1 MSSRKAEIVIFALRK
16 GQTMQNVELQRST
29 HKTSEG
35 EFLNELENKFNFS
48 PKVSELLLESAKFHL
63 LRENV
68 LREGQIEVSV
78 ISVESKA
85 GKSIEKLDKKRV
97 ILTIDSGIED
107 SQIRKQYGRIDL
119 RKIRIQR
126 ITEEAIE
133 QSGILSQEDI
143 ARYLSCDVR
152 TIQRDIQEIKRQGI
166 EVKTRGL
173 LHSIGRG
180 QTHKGKIIGLYLE
193 GKTFSEIK
201 RLTHH
206 SEGAIKRYIGSFV
219 RVLLGIRWRIRSP
232 KELSSVTGLSEYLV
246 LQYRDLIE
254 ASRKISQRRHKMED
268 MISQWKRAGSQR
280 LKKTLKMHEKA
291 VFHMTGGGI

>member
-1 MSSRKAEIVIFALRK
+1 
-16 GQTMQNVELQRST
+16 MQNGLLKRHT

-48 PKVSELLLESAKFHL
+48 PKVSELVLESAKLHL

-78 ISVESKA
+78 IALEAKA
-85 GKSIEKLDKKRV
+85 GKVIEKLDKKRV

-107 SQIRKQYGRIDL
+107 SQIRKQYGRIEL

-133 QSGILSQEDI
+133 QQGILSQEDI

-180 QTHKGKIIGLYLE
+180 QTHKSKIIGLYLE

-201 RLTHH
+201 RITHH
-206 SEGAIKRYIGSFV
+206 SEGAIKRYLESFV
-219 RVLLGIRWRIRSP
+219 RVLMGIHWRIRSS
-232 KELSSVTGLSEYLV
+232 KELSSVTGLSEYLIF
-246 LQYRDLIE
+246 QYKDLIE
-254 ASRKISQRRHKMED
+254 SSRKISHRRHKLED
-268 MISQWKRAGSQR
+268 MISQWKRAGSRR

-291 VFHMTGGGI
+291 VFPMIGGGI

>member
-1 MSSRKAEIVIFALRK
+1 
-16 GQTMQNVELQRST
+16 MQNGLLKRHT

-48 PKVSELLLESAKFHL
+48 PKVSELVLESAKLHL

-78 ISVESKA
+78 IALEAKA
-85 GKSIEKLDKKRV
+85 GKVIEKLDKKRV

-107 SQIRKQYGRIDL
+107 SQIRKQYGRIEL

-133 QSGILSQEDI
+133 QQGILSQEDI

-180 QTHKGKIIGLYLE
+180 QTHKSKIIGLYLE

-201 RLTHH
+201 RITHH
-206 SEGAIKRYIGSFV
+206 SEGAIKRYLESFV
-219 RVLLGIRWRIRSP
+219 RVLMGIHWRIRSS
-232 KELSSVTGLSEYLV
+232 KELSSVTGLSEYLIF
-246 LQYRDLIE
+246 QYKDLIE
-254 ASRKISQRRHKMED
+254 SSRKISHRRHKLED
-268 MISQWKRAGSQR
+268 MISQWNRAGSRR

-291 VFHMTGGGI
+291 VFPMIGGGI

>member
-1 MSSRKAEIVIFALRK
+1 
-16 GQTMQNVELQRST
+16 MQNGILKRNT

-48 PKVSELLLESAKFHL
+48 PKVSELVLESAKLHL

-78 ISVESKA
+78 IALEAKA
-85 GKSIEKLDKKRV
+85 GKVIEKLDKKRV

-107 SQIRKQYGRIDL
+107 SQIRKQYGRIEL

-133 QSGILSQEDI
+133 QQGILSQEDI

-180 QTHKGKIIGLYLE
+180 QTHKSKIIGLYLE

-201 RLTHH
+201 RITHH
-206 SEGAIKRYIGSFV
+206 SEGAIKRYLESFV
-219 RVLLGIRWRIRSP
+219 RVLMGIHWRIRSS
-232 KELSSVTGLSEYLV
+232 KELSSVTGLSEYLIF
-246 LQYRDLIE
+246 QYKDLIE
-254 ASRKISQRRHKMED
+254 SSRKISHRRHKLED
-268 MISQWKRAGSQR
+268 MISQWKRAGSRR

-291 VFHMTGGGI
+291 VFPMIGGGI

>member
-1 MSSRKAEIVIFALRK
+1 
-16 GQTMQNVELQRST
+16 MQDGVLKRNT

-48 PKVSELLLESAKFHL
+48 PKVSELVLESAKHHL

-78 ISVESKA
+78 IALEAKA
-85 GKSIEKLDKKRV
+85 GKVIEKLDKKRV

-107 SQIRKQYGRIDL
+107 SQIRKQYGRIEL

-126 ITEEAIE
+126 VTEEAIE

-152 TIQRDIQEIKRQGI
+152 TVQRDIQEIKRQGI

-180 QTHKGKIIGLYLE
+180 QTHKSKIIGLYLD

-201 RLTHH
+201 RITHH
-206 SEGAIKRYIGSFV
+206 SEGAIKRYLESFV
-219 RVLLGIRWRIRSP
+219 RVLMGSHWRIRSS

-246 LQYRDLIE
+246 LQYKDLIE
-254 ASRKISQRRHKMED
+254 ASRKISHRRHKIED
-268 MISQWKRAGSQR
+268 MICQWKRAGSQR

-291 VFHMTGGGI
+291 VFPMIGGGI